1 MNTAGK
7 EKKVNRAQKTALGA
21 LVFVSS
27 TLTMVAYV
35 FFRIFVLK
43 KTPVGFVGRFLPLA
57 VLILVGGTLLVWTF
71 KRQSPREVKV
81 DERDKLIDNRAAMAA
96 FVSALIVFLAISGI
110 PRLVL
115 GDDGCIPA
123 WSLPLINFGAF
134 IIVTMI
140 YFAAILIQY
149 GWRNRKENL

>member
-1 MNTAGK
+1 M
-7 EKKVNRAQKTALGA
+7 NRAQKTALGA
-21 LVFVSS
+21 LVIMSL
-27 TLTMVAYV
+27 TLTMTSYM
-35 FFRIFVLK
+35 FYQLFVLK
-43 KTPVGFVGRFLPLA
+43 KTPVGFAGRFLPLA
-57 VLILVGGTLLVWTF
+57 VLILVGGTLLVWMF
-71 KRQSPREVKV
+71 KRQSPREVKA

-96 FVSALIVFLAISGI
+96 FISALIVFLAISGI

-134 IIVTMI
+134 IMVTMI

-149 GWRNRKENL
+149 GWGGKDGGK

>member
-1 MNTAGK
+1 MNRT
-7 EKKVNRAQKTALGA
+7 QKNALGA
-21 LVFVSS
+21 LVIMSL
-27 TLTMVAYV
+27 TLTMLAYV
-35 FFRIFVLK
+35 FYQLFVLK
-43 KTPVGFVGRFLPLA
+43 KTPEGFAGRFLPLV
-57 VLILVGGTLLVWTF
+57 VLILVGGILLVWSL
-71 KRQSPREVKV
+71 KRQSPREVKA

-96 FVSALIVFLAISGI
+96 FISALIVFLAISGI

-134 IIVTMI
+134 IIVAMI

-149 GWRNRKENL
+149 SKGSKGEKL

>member
-1 MNTAGK
+1 M
-7 EKKVNRAQKTALGA
+7 NRAQKTALGA
-21 LVFVSS
+21 LVIMSL
-27 TLTMVAYV
+27 TLTMTSYM
-35 FFRIFVLK
+35 FYQLFVLK
-43 KTPVGFVGRFLPLA
+43 KTPVGFAGRFLPLA

-71 KRQSPREVKV
+71 KRQSPREVKA

-96 FVSALIVFLAISGI
+96 FISALIVFLAISGI

-140 YFAAILIQY
+140 YFAAILVQY
-149 GWRNRKENL
+149 VSGRGNDKR

>member
-1 MNTAGK
+1 M
-7 EKKVNRAQKTALGA
+7 NRAQKNAISALIF
-21 LVFVSS
+21 LF
-27 TLTMVAYV
+27 LTNTMFAYV
-35 FFRIFVLK
+35 FFQLFVLK
-43 KTPVGFVGRFLPLA
+43 KTPGFAGRFLPLA
-57 VLILVGGTLLVWTF
+57 VLILVGGTLFIWVL
-71 KRQSPREVKV
+71 KRQSPKEPGA

-149 GWRNRKENL
+149 GWGGKDGGK

>member
-1 MNTAGK
+1 M
-7 EKKVNRAQKTALGA
+7 
-21 LVFVSS
+21 F
-27 TLTMVAYV
+27 AYV
-35 FFRIFVLK
+35 FFQLFVLK
-43 KTPVGFVGRFLPLA
+43 KTPGFAGRFLPLA
-57 VLILVGGTLLVWTF
+57 VLILVGGTLFIWVL
-71 KRQSPREVKV
+71 KRQSPKEPGA

-149 GWRNRKENL
+149 GCGPKGEK